1 LPEAVLFA
9 SAQVIGISQKLQ
21 PDFSIDLDDELD
33 VTLIEII
40 SHSRNFIIIFKARR
54 KLFP

>member
-40 SHSRNFIIIFKARR
+40 SHSRNFIIIF
-54 KLFP
+54 